1 MAETGVE
8 AVGEAEKEAKDEAG
22 TEAEVEAGEEAENG
36 AEIKAWRETGP
47 EAVGK
52 AEARARVA
60 AEVETRNKAE
70 GGTLQW
76 DCQWA
81 WPRGAGNYQTFLQ
94 IFLLPANAFD
104 AAASLPSSHS
114 STR

>member
-1 MAETGVE
+1 M
-8 AVGEAEKEAKDEAG
+8 GEAEKEAKDE
-22 TEAEVEAGEEAENG
+22 TLND

-52 AEARARVA
+52 TEARARVA
-60 AEVETRNKAE
+60 AEGETRNKAE
-70 GGTLQW
+70 GGALQW
-76 DCQWA
+76 ESQRA

-94 IFLLPANAFD
+94 IFLLAANAFD
-104 AAASLPSSHS
+104 ASATFSCSPS

>member
-8 AVGEAEKEAKDEAG
+8 AVGEAEKEAKDE
-22 TEAEVEAGEEAENG
+22 TLNE

-52 AEARARVA
+52 TEARARVA

-70 GGTLQW
+70 GGALQW
-76 DCQWA
+76 DCQ
-81 WPRGAGNYQTFLQ
+81 
-94 IFLLPANAFD
+94 
-104 AAASLPSSHS
+104 
-114 STR
+114 